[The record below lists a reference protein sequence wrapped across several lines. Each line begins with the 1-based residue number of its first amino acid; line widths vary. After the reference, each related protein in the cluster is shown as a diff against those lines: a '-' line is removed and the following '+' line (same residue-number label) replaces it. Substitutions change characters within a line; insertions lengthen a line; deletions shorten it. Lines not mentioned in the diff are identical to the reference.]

1 MKSFLDKLRFG
12 MADKAVVLQ
21 KEIKSK
27 KNLIMFG
34 YMIFMVCTALFAQQ
48 NFATGGSNDTYGL
61 SERMVEVL
69 KILYS
74 PWVKGILIFSLALAC
89 IGIVT
94 GGRADEQMWKKLGVI
109 GLGVALY
116 LAAPKIANA
125 IFKLDDGSY
134 SNVTL

>member
-34 YMIFMVCTALFAQQ
+34 YMIFMVCTALFA
-48 NFATGGSNDTYGL
+48 NPFTPGSGDTYGL
-61 SERMVEVL
+61 STRMVEVL
-69 KILYS
+69 QILYS

-125 IFKLDDGSY
+125 IFKLDTNEFSGVD
-134 SNVTL
+134 L

>member
-34 YMIFMVCTALFAQQ
+34 YMIFMVCTALFAAE
-48 NFATGGSNDTYGL
+48 NFATGSSDTYGL
-61 SERMVEVL
+61 STRMVEVL

-125 IFKLDDGSY
+125 IFKLDNSSY
-134 SNVTL
+134 SDVTL